1 MIRIRGPRP
10 QRLNEI
16 CDFLA
21 RKKIQLVWGPLRHIV
36 GHNIAA
42 YHRNSDDIRVE
53 FFSELDL
60 MIDEELGHWEPR
72 P

>member
-1 MIRIRGPRP
+1 
-10 QRLNEI
+10 L
-16 CDFLA
+16 
-21 RKKIQLVWGPLRHIV
+21 GPLRHIV